1 MLITDQKGIT
11 LDDLSPIVIN
21 PLLSTTFQLGLV
33 LMLLMWA
40 DRWLH
45 RNLQGLM
52 YLITEDKDIGLW
64 LYAITLLPGV
74 ALHELSHAFMA
85 AVLGVRI
92 GKLSILPRRVNKR
105 VQLGYVPIA
114 NTDFLR
120 ASLVGLAPLVLGGTV
135 SVLIGHSV
143 FSTPQVVEALSTGNW
158 VGGLQGLR
166 EILREPDF
174 WVWAYLVFA
183 IGNTMLPSRSD
194 IHALPLLVIL
204 LALLAAG
211 IVYLGGRVYL
221 LQGVGRVLELTQQW
235 LVLLGASTLL
245 VDVPFFGMIFL
256 LQKVFERIKGI
267 RLTIE

>member
-1 MLITDQKGIT
+1 MDDISPML
-11 LDDLSPIVIN
+11 N
-21 PLLSTTFQLGLV
+21 TTFQLGIV
-33 LMLLMWA
+33 LLLLMWA

-52 YLITEDKDIGLW
+52 YLITEDQDVSLW

-74 ALHELSHAFMA
+74 ALHEISHAFMA
-85 AVLGVRI
+85 AVLGVKI
-92 GKLSILPRRVNKR
+92 GKVSILPRRVNKR

-114 NTDFLR
+114 NTDFMR
-120 ASLVGLAPLVLGGTV
+120 ATLVGFAPVLLGGTV
-135 SVLIGHSV
+135 SVIIGHNI
-143 FSTPQVVEALSTGNW
+143 FGTPQVVAALSAGDW
-158 VGGLQGLR
+158 IGGLHGLR

-183 IGNTMLPSRSD
+183 VGNTMLPSRSD

-211 IVYLGGRVYL
+211 IDYLGGRLYL
-221 LQGVGRVLELTQQW
+221 LQGVGQALGLAQRW
-235 LVLLGASTLL
+235 LVLLGASTIL
-245 VDVPFFGMIFL
+245 VDLPFFAVIFL
-256 LQKVFERIKGI
+256 SQRILERIKGI